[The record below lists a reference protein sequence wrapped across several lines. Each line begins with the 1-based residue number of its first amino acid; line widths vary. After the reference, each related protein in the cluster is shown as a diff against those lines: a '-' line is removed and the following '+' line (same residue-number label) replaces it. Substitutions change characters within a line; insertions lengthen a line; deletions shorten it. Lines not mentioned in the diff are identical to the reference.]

1 MTQALSLTEEPL
13 PTAESHPAPALPRL
27 LTGIPPRG
35 AMSLAEHLAV
45 HGAAPS
51 ARGRGRGKTSP
62 LIERIDRSGLGGRGG
77 GSFPTARKMRAAAAS
92 RGRAIVVANGAEG
105 EPASLKDRTLLHA
118 LPHLVLDGGILAAEA
133 VGADELILCVCESEL
148 ACAES
153 VAQAIEERDRPAL
166 RLRLATVPARY
177 IAGQEAALIS
187 HLNGRPAIP
196 TFTPP
201 MPFERGV
208 NRRPTLV
215 NNIETLAHIA
225 LIARHGSQWF
235 RQLGTPTQPGS
246 ALVTLSGAIS
256 HPGVYEI
263 EHGASLSSLIEAA
276 GGTTGRIRAALLGG
290 YGGTW
295 IGGEFL
301 HGLAL
306 SNEHLAPHGATLGA
320 GVVLLLGEQACPVS
334 ETSHVARWLA
344 NQSSGQCGPC
354 VHGLDALATTVERIA
369 ESAPNDRARQR
380 IDQLA
385 ALTSRR
391 GACSHPDAAVNFVL
405 SALDVFA
412 GEFADHARHG
422 RCEACMRPGQLPL
435 RTTQIGM
442 TALAEQ
448 VPLR

>member
-1 MTQALSLTEEPL
+1 ME
-13 PTAESHPAPALPRL
+13 
-27 LTGIPPRG
+27 
-35 AMSLAEHLAV
+35 
-45 HGAAPS
+45 
-51 ARGRGRGKTSP
+51 
-62 LIERIDRSGLGGRGG
+62 RSGLGGRGG
-77 GSFPTARKMRAAAAS
+77 AGFPTARKMRAVAAS

-105 EPASLKDRTLLHA
+105 EPASLKDRTLLA
-118 LPHLVLDGGILAAEA
+118 TLPHLVLDGGILAAEA
-133 VGADELILCVCESEL
+133 LGADELIIGVCESEL
-148 ACAES
+148 ACLES
-153 VAQAIEERDRPAL
+153 VAQAIEERGRPAPAL
-166 RLRLATVPARY
+166 HMATVPKQY
-177 IAGQEAALIS
+177 IAGQESALIS

-196 TFTPP
+196 TFSPP

-215 NNIETLAHIA
+215 SNVETLAHIA

-246 ALVTLSGAIS
+246 ALVTLSGAIA

-263 EHGASLSSLIEAA
+263 EQGASLSSLIEAA
-276 GGTTGRIRAALLGG
+276 GGTTDRVRAVLTGG

-320 GVVLLLGEQACPVS
+320 GVVLLLSEQACPVA
-334 ETSHVARWLA
+334 ETARVARWLA
-344 NQSSGQCGPC
+344 DQSSRQCGPC

-369 ESAPNDRARQR
+369 ESAPHERAKQR
-380 IDQLA
+380 VEELA
-385 ALTSRR
+385 GLIRRR
-391 GACSHPDAAVNFVL
+391 GACSHPDGAVNFIL

-412 GEFADHARHG
+412 AEFADHARHG

-435 RTTQIGM
+435 RTTPIGV
-442 TALAEQ
+442 TALEEP
-448 VPLR
+448 VPAR